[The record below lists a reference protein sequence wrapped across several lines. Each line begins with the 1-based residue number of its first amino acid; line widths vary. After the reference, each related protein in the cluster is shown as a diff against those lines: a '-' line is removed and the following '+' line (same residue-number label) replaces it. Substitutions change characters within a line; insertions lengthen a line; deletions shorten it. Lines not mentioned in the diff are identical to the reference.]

1 MLSTAELIEAQ
12 GLQLATMIDTC
23 EIRLHDTVA
32 LVDGAETDVEG
43 AVAVQYKGQD
53 TIPCRVGP
61 IGGDLAN
68 TRIPTIGEQRVP
80 TGTLVVTVPTAVT
93 GVVRDRMLVKILAS
107 QDPALVGRKF
117 PIIGVTSSTFPTAR
131 RLVCLDPE
139 EA

>member
-12 GLQLATMIDTC
+12 ELQLAAMPDRC
-23 EIRLHDTVA
+23 EIRLHDTVQV
-32 LVDGAETDVEG
+32 VDGVETDVEG
-43 AVAVQYKGQD
+43 AIAATYQGQD
-53 TIPCRVGP
+53 SIPCRVGQV
-61 IGGDLAN
+61 GGDLAN

-80 TGTLVVTVPTAVT
+80 TGTVVVTIPVAVT
-93 GVVRDRMLVKILAS
+93 GMVRDRTLVKVTAS
-107 QDPALVGRKF
+107 ADPALVGRRF